1 MIIDSH
7 MHINSEL
14 NNKDEIIHINK
25 NSSIESVINVGIDT
39 TTSKDVIDIANKNE
53 KFYASVGI
61 HPLRAENSRVNSIFE
76 LATSHKVVAVGEIGL
91 DCGENG
97 YDSNL
102 VYEKQKEIFIKQIY
116 IANELKQPVIIHSNN
131 TNKVILEI
139 FRTVRPKYGCVFHC
153 FQPDL
158 EDLRKIIEYGY
169 YISFAGR
176 ITSKDN
182 LEVAK
187 LVPENRFLVET
198 DSPYLEPVNRTVYIN
213 QVINKIADVRE
224 ASPEEIIRITNEN
237 TKRLF
242 KKLK

>member
-1 MIIDSH
+1 M
-7 MHINSEL
+7 
-14 NNKDEIIHINK
+14 
-25 NSSIESVINVGIDT
+25 
-39 TTSKDVIDIANKNE
+39 
-53 KFYASVGI
+53 
-61 HPLRAENSRVNSIFE
+61 
-76 LATSHKVVAVGEIGL
+76 
-91 DCGENG
+91 
-97 YDSNL
+97 
-102 VYEKQKEIFIKQIY
+102 
-116 IANELKQPVIIHSNN
+116 
-131 TNKVILEI
+131 ILEI

-224 ASPEEIIRITNEN
+224 VSPEEIIRITNEN

>member
-1 MIIDSH
+1 

-25 NSSIESVINVGIDT
+25 NSNIESVINVGIDT

-116 IANELKQPVIIHSNN
+116 IANELKRPVIIHSNN
-131 TNKVILEI
+131 TNKIILEI

-153 FQPDL
+153 FQPNI
-158 EDLRKIIEYGY
+158 EDLKRILDYGY

-176 ITSKDN
+176 ITKPTAKLS

-198 DSPYLEPVNRTVYIN
+198 DSPYLKPVNRTVYIN